1 MKDIREIVGSPSI
14 ETTGIIRIDGGKEY
28 NAHIRIDFEHGR
40 LTFSPL
46 SSDSVFKFEPELESP
61 KIIECILLSGHFTPT
76 GYTSTMSQHNY
87 IHLFRPRLDRSSRI
101 FAGNLVRYQFLF
113 GLYAPRINPSE
124 AQLNKAELT
133 FPHIEALI
141 GTHSKFPTLSY
152 GGDPLLSYAGGPITI
167 PDAESAVCSWT
178 SEGQT
183 VSIVLLRGVAVSEES
198 GICGDSIS
206 IDSPVSAYVEIDS
219 GEFDPFKDS
228 TFVTNRITPFAYLVS
243 ILAKSRIEIDE
254 PTLIIENSNNI
265 EEHRIDYFNLLPA
278 PPQASESHPHVMQN
292 LYNAFLQKEATER
305 FFSESMSSE
314 FIFSTIL
321 KALSPESDAQ
331 NTFFSLV
338 TVYEN
343 LGRQHFHIKGRRN
356 ALLRSLQKIFD
367 NTKHYI
373 DWNYDVVCDDIL
385 KRIALTRHG
394 YAHANITQLD
404 KFVADHVTPIQSA
417 LLHILV
423 LYILLRAGF
432 TTDFIART
440 VWGTPPP
447 FLKLTR

>member
-1 MKDIREIVGSPSI
+1 MKDIREIVESPFI
-14 ETTGIIRIDGGKEY
+14 DTTGVIRIDGGKEY
-28 NAHIRIDFEHGR
+28 NAHIRIDFEHGD

-46 SSDSVFKFEPELESP
+46 SSDSVFRFEPELAYP
-61 KIIECILLSGHFTPT
+61 QIIECILSSGHFTPT
-76 GYTSTMSQHNY
+76 GYTSTMSEHNY
-87 IHLFRPRLDRSSRI
+87 VHLFRPVLDMASRS
-101 FAGNLVRYQFLF
+101 FAGYLIRYQFRF

-124 AQLNKAELT
+124 VQINKMELT
-133 FPHIEALI
+133 FPHIKALI
-141 GTHSKFPTLSY
+141 GTHSKFPI
-152 GGDPLLSYAGGPITI
+152 LLNGREPIII
-167 PDAESAVCSWT
+167 PDAESATCSWIY
-178 SEGQT
+178 EGQT
-183 VSIVLLRGVAVSEES
+183 ASIVLQRGVAVSSKMWTS
-198 GICGDSIS
+198 GASIS
-206 IDSPVSAYVEIDS
+206 YDNAVSAYVEIS
-219 GEFDPFKDS
+219 GKGFSAIEGEI
-228 TFVTNRITPFAYLVS
+228 FVKNYIMPLTYLVS
-243 ILAKSRIEIDE
+243 ILTKSCIEIDE
-254 PTLIIENSNNI
+254 PTLIFEDSNNYP
-265 EEHRIDYFNLLPA
+265 HRIDYFNSLSEPA
-278 PPQASESHPHVMQN
+278 QANESSPMLSSS

-321 KALSPESDAQ
+321 NALSPESDAQ

-373 DWNYDVVCDDIL
+373 DWNYDVVHDDIL

-404 KFVADHVTPIQSA
+404 PFVADQVTPIQSA

-423 LYILLRAGF
+423 LYILFRAGF

-440 VWGTPPP
+440 VWGVPPP